1 MCLLLSVAGSERGR
15 RRGGMAGGGGG
26 RERGNLI
33 TDAAPTRVATY
44 SHTGEDGM
52 TPATA

>member
-1 MCLLLSVAGSERGR
+1 
-15 RRGGMAGGGGG
+15 
-26 RERGNLI
+26 LI

-44 SHTGEDGM
+44 CQRGEDGM